1 MIIGDWC
8 GIIPPTGR
16 FTLLRRAGLPLTAES
31 KVARMTPFNI
41 ERFTRRLIEETLF
54 YDDEYGAIGNLSLID
69 PAARRERF
77 LASYVPDDG
86 TFIVEEATDWEDYT
100 PVEGDEIGYALAV
113 DSKEHGCF
121 DTPEQAADVLLSL
134 AREHSLLPSVTL
146 LFEEDEV
153 S

>member
-1 MIIGDWC
+1 MI
-8 GIIPPTGR
+8 
-16 FTLLRRAGLPLTAES
+16 
-31 KVARMTPFNI
+31 PFNI

-69 PAARRERF
+69 PAGRKERF

-86 TFIVEEATDWEDYT
+86 TFVIEEATDWEDYA
-100 PVEGDEIGYALAV
+100 PEEGDEIGYALAV
-113 DSKEHGCF
+113 DSKEHRSF
-121 DTPEQAADVLLSL
+121 DNPEEAAATLLEL
-134 AREHSLLPSVTL
+134 AREHALLPSVTL

>member
-1 MIIGDWC
+1 
-8 GIIPPTGR
+8 
-16 FTLLRRAGLPLTAES
+16 
-31 KVARMTPFNI
+31 MTPFNI

-86 TFIVEEATDWEDYT
+86 TFIIEEATDWEDYT

-121 DTPEQAADVLLSL
+121 DTPEQAADALLAL
-134 AREHSLLPSVTL
+134 AREHALLPSVTL